1 MRLSGVPYEASNYIL
16 GMTSVS
22 LADYA
27 IGSIAYFPNIVVF
40 VFIGSSLN
48 DLGAIF
54 NGTYQGSNATKVL
67 AIVSVVVAIVLLTVM
82 ILFARHELRRI
93 TEEKERALREQEE
106 ANALISTH
114 P

>member
-54 NGTYQGSNATKVL
+54 NGTYHGPNATKVL

-93 TEEKERALREQEE
+93 TEKEEQ
-106 ANALISTH
+106 
-114 P
+114 